1 MNEGNDVS
9 ELEVTSDLE
18 PMPRAERDRYGDR
31 IAVLD
36 KVKALRLLPDGLHVT
51 TEMVANYY
59 EVGTKAIA
67 SLVFDNRAEMLANGY
82 RVIEGAEL
90 NSLKE
95 SSQIGARA
103 PRLAVFNRHAVV
115 RVGLLLRDS
124 PIARAVRDAVQ
135 DGYEVAP
142 AFQIPRTFAEALELA
157 AKQARQLETAE
168 AKVAELE
175 PKADLADTFLIADGN
190 TRLVREVA
198 KLLGMRER
206 DLRRFLVDEHLIF
219 PKHAACGDISY
230 DFYAQFAHHFVAKE
244 TVVNHTW
251 GTCSHYTL
259 RVTAQGIDLIRKRL
273 AKVPAAS

>member
-1 MNEGNDVS
+1 MS
-9 ELEVTSDLE
+9 ELTTSTDLE

-31 IAVLD
+31 VDVLD
-36 KVKALRLLPDGLHVT
+36 KVKALRLLPDGVHVT

-103 PRLAVFNRHAVV
+103 PRLAVFNRRAVV

-135 DGYEVAP
+135 DGYEAAQV
-142 AFQIPRTFAEALELA
+142 FQVPRTFAEALELA
-157 AKQARQLETAE
+157 AKQARQLEATE

-175 PKADLADTFLIADGN
+175 PKADLAETFLIADGSS
-190 TRLVREVA
+190 RLVREVA
-198 KLLGMRER
+198 KLLGMREGE
-206 DLRRFLVDEHLIF
+206 LRRFLINEHLIF
-219 PKHAACGDISY
+219 PKHAPCGAVSY
-230 DFYAQFAHHFVAKE
+230 DFYADFAHHFVAKE
-244 TVVNHTW
+244 TVIEHTW

-259 RVTAQGIDLIRKRL
+259 RITARGIELIRKRL
-273 AKVPAAS
+273 AKLPAAS